1 MTASSP
7 STINGK
13 TYDKYALSL
22 IVSGSYTPE
31 GKPEASIVC
40 NLTPLRIE
48 DGVVDTQPAEA
59 RSIRVGSLEHADAN
73 MLEAV
78 AAIQTALQKFIIAG
92 GY

>member
-59 RSIRVGSLEHADAN
+59 RSIRHSCL
-73 MLEAV
+73 
-78 AAIQTALQKFIIAG
+78 AARAATATAS
-92 GY
+92 